1 MIILKDNIMR
11 VTDAEKECIINTR
24 ALNVFE
30 LKDLLNQFKNVL
42 MFAKINNREIDMNL
56 AENFMENLKLLMA
69 EREKETVKKLTK
81 KSIKKIPDKNHADN
95 TSHKQNIDKTTES
108 SAKENSDMYIVED
121 VETFEPIINKLKARS
136 YKELFK
142 SV

>member
-1 MIILKDNIMR
+1 MR

-24 ALNVFE
+24 ALNAFE

-69 EREKETVKKLTK
+69 EREKETVKKLAK

-95 TSHKQNIDKTTES
+95 TSHKQNIDKTPES
-108 SAKENSDMYIVED
+108 SAKEKSDMYIVED